1 MEDADKSVIPLIDR
15 LDDYFE
21 DPNLVSGKP
30 NLYPF
35 PPNFEPIPCKPFL
48 IWPVNMLSFQVWM
61 RKSAFL
67 ELQLARKELWAVCW
81 ADGLEAGAKNRFPK
95 FSVIMSNKY
104 ILSI

>member
-1 MEDADKSVIPLIDR
+1 MDDADKSAIPLIDR

-21 DPNLVSGKP
+21 DPNLASGKP

-35 PPNFEPIPCKPFL
+35 PPNLSQFPANRCFL
-48 IWPVNMLSFQVWM
+48 IWPVSSQVWM
-61 RKSAFL
+61 RKSAFP
-67 ELQLARKELWAVCW
+67 ELRLALKELRVVGW
-81 ADGLEAGAKNRFPK
+81 ADGLEAGAKNRFSN